1 MFRAKMHRH
10 PGGCVLAA
18 CDEELLGQSFSE
30 GRLRL
35 NIGKGFYGGDVVGE
49 AVLLAMFREA
59 ATINLVGERAVSLA
73 VREGLVDPE
82 RTITVSGIPHAQ
94 VLM

>member
-1 MFRAKMHRH
+1 MFSVKMHKH
-10 PGGCVLAA
+10 PSGYVLAV

-35 NIGKGFYGGDVVGE
+35 NVGRGFYGGEVVGE
-49 AVLLAMFREA
+49 SVLVAMFA
-59 ATINLVGERAVSLA
+59 DASTLNLVGEKAVA
-73 VREGLVDPE
+73 VAIREGLVDPE
-82 RTITVSGIPHAQ
+82 RTIAVSGIPHAQ